1 MPMDG
6 TESRS
11 RGLRVI
17 VLSALS
23 AFIAPLVF
31 VAIIVLRKTERR
43 FHVQF
48 QHWNKRLQHEIA
60 RWT

>member
-1 MPMDG
+1 MDG
-6 TESRS
+6 RDRGPS
-11 RGLRVI
+11 GLRVI
-17 VLSALS
+17 VFSALS

-31 VAIIVLRKTERR
+31 VAIIVLRKAERR

-48 QHWNKRLQHEIA
+48 EHWNKRLQHEIA